1 MALTAPPP
9 AKTANV
15 APPQPVQ
22 KQEAKQAPKKAAEAE
37 KPPPPPP
44 APSVNTS
51 GQVTGT
57 TISTSA

>member
-1 MALTAPPP
+1 MAISAQPPAKPANIAPAPPP
-9 AKTANV
+9 RAQENKQAAK
-15 APPQPVQ
+15 
-22 KQEAKQAPKKAAEAE
+22 KQEAQ
-37 KPPPPPP
+37 PPPPPP

>member
-1 MALTAPPP
+1 MMAIKAPPP
-9 AKTANV
+9 V
-15 APPQPVQ
+15 AVSPAQAARTLE
-22 KQEAKQAPKKAAEAE
+22 KQQAVKKQDAPKPA
-37 KPPPPPP
+37 PPPPP